1 MGQADRHLN
10 AADAAHILTG
20 TYNDYRAEII
30 NAMTRV
36 TKETAKEEAQAVKGE
51 AVKQKI
57 GRGGGYI
64 DGITSKM
71 ANTEVGKATDIE
83 AIIYNKNKQAL
94 AHLLENKHEIVDR
107 NGVSHGFTK
116 ARPHFA
122 PNEEKFR
129 KLYVKRIYEAIK
141 GAGV

>member
-10 AADAAHILTG
+10 AADALKAVIG
-20 TYNDYRAEII
+20 TYNTYRIEII

-71 ANTEVGKATDIE
+71 AKAEVGKATDIE
-83 AIIYNKNKQAL
+83 AIIYDKNKPQI
-94 AHLLENKHEIVDR
+94 AHLLENGHEIVDR
-107 NGVSHGFTK
+107 HGISHGFTK

-122 PNEEKFR
+122 PNEESFN
-129 KLYVKRIYEAIK
+129 KLYLERIAAAIEK
-141 GAGV
+141 AGV